1 MSFVNVFDNVN
12 WVALLVVIA
21 VFLNAIISRLAID
34 VEINV
39 VTSLTDYLYLSI
51 PPSPSLSL
59 SFFLSFYFFISLFFH
74 VCFACV
80 FARPALLFSFPI
92 SP

>member
-59 SFFLSFYFFISLFFH
+59 FLSFFLFISFFLYFFISVLRVFSLVPLYFF
-74 VCFACV
+74 
-80 FARPALLFSFPI
+80 RFP
-92 SP
+92 

>member
-59 SFFLSFYFFISLFFH
+59 FLSFFLFISLFLYFFMS
-74 VCFACV
+74 VLRV
-80 FARPALLFSFPI
+80 FLLVPLYFFRFP
-92 SP
+92 